1 MFLLSV
7 ARNVKINVRFH
18 IVLFLGGILSMST
31 HRHIGF
37 VFILLA
43 GLVLAISPASL
54 VGAQTPTATD
64 SQVKPVGSNLG
75 IPGKLGEAIAK
86 APEGQQPGQIDPQ
99 AAPGYLGIPGGQ
111 QISLVVAFLWA
122 IWVGWVFSTVG
133 AFGGIMA
140 GVGHISVFGL
150 GAYAKTFKDTAPEL
164 NKFVTDSIRVSNQWL
179 VGLSAAVSSVNYA
192 KQKRLIIP
200 LGLALGLGSLLA
212 AFLVVYTTM
221 GKIKFSQYQGYF
233 GLIVF
238 IIGGFM
244 IYEMTPRG
252 QSKKKA
258 AKEAAKA
265 FETTIKQKGDI
276 TQSGAKTAHFS
287 LTRVEISFFGQ
298 TFTFNPLWAFVGG
311 FFISAISSFIGVGG
325 GFLYVP
331 FLTSIVGL
339 PMFVAAGTSALA
351 VLISMIL
358 SIFNFMIKGVTIYW
372 VMIGV
377 ELVGIF
383 IGSMIGPRTGKYIPE
398 KGLKWFF
405 ILLAIYVGLDY
416 TLRGFFN
423 YRLFG

>member
-1 MFLLSV
+1 MPTFRNVLMMLLLS
-7 ARNVKINVRFH
+7 AA
-18 IVLFLGGILSMST
+18 LMLT
-31 HRHIGF
+31 
-37 VFILLA
+37 LA
-43 GLVLAISPASL
+43 PVECVWAQNPPAD
-54 VGAQTPTATD
+54 AQT
-64 SQVKPVGSNLG
+64 QVKPVGSNLG
-75 IPGKLGEAIAK
+75 LPGKLGAAVAK
-86 APEGQQPGQIDPQ
+86 APAGTQKGQIDSQ
-99 AAPGYLGIPGGQ
+99 APVGYLGIPGAK
-111 QISLVVAFLWA
+111 QINLLVAFLWA

-133 AFGGIMA
+133 AFGGVLA
-140 GVGHISVFGL
+140 GVGHITIYGL
-150 GAYAKTFKDTAPEL
+150 GAYAKTFRDTAPDL

-179 VGLSAAVSSVNYA
+179 VGLSAAVSSINYA

-200 LGLALGLGSLLA
+200 LGLSLGLGSLLA

-221 GKIKFSQYQGYF
+221 GKVKFSQYQGYF

-252 QSKKKA
+252 QSRKKA

-265 FETTIKQKGDI
+265 FEITIKQKGDI
-276 TQSGAKTAHFS
+276 TQSGARTTKFS
-287 LTRVEISFFGQ
+287 LGRAEISFFGQ
-298 TFTFNPLWAFVGG
+298 TFTFNPIWAFIGG
-311 FFISAISSFIGVGG
+311 FFISAVSAFIGVGG

-358 SIFNFMIKGVTIYW
+358 SIMNFMIKGVTVYW
-372 VMIGV
+372 LMIGV

-405 ILLAIYVGLDY
+405 IVLAIYVGLDY

-423 YRLFG
+423 FRLIG